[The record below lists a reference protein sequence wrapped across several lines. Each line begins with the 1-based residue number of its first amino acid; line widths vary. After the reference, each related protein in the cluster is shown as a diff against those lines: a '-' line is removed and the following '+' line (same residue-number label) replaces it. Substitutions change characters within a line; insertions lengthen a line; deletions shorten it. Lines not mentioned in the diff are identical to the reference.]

1 LYISVFAC
9 SVLCAADFGHGATSV
24 LTRAGLMAGPSASYP
39 HTAVIP
45 TLLVALIFAAIA
57 GLNIGGEALA
67 RAAGV
72 RGDWLAHV
80 AARISGLSPVRLAP
94 VVFAGQLLVLFAM
107 ESAEQIAALG
117 HPLGFLAS
125 FGAPLA
131 FALAIN
137 ALAALITVFAISYAS
152 RCLTAALRALA
163 IAMAP
168 MMRRLPASR
177 PAGVN
182 VRRLSL
188 DARSDIVRTSPLAWR
203 VANRPPPLRATA
215 AL

>member
-1 LYISVFAC
+1 
-9 SVLCAADFGHGATSV
+9 
-24 LTRAGLMAGPSASYP
+24 MAGPSASYP

-80 AARISGLSPVRLAP
+80 AARISGLSPLRLAP

-107 ESAEQIAALG
+107 ESAEQIVALG

-137 ALAALITVFAISYAS
+137 ALAALITVFAIACAS
-152 RCLTAALRALA
+152 RVLTSALRALA

-188 DARSDIVRTSPLAWR
+188 DARSDMVRTSPLAWR
-203 VANRPPPLRATA
+203 VANRPPPLHATA
-215 AL
+215 AP